1 MSEENNNNNNN
12 NSTVALR
19 IGDVACGDSHT
30 MVVTADEKAVYTW
43 GMNKRGQL
51 GLGDTATRHQPVK
64 IEGLCLAK
72 VFAGGNS
79 SAGVTPQGELYTWG
93 SGAKYRLMQAN
104 GDDSHRN
111 IPTEVTNLHHY

>member
-64 IEGLCLAK
+64 IEGL
-72 VFAGGNS
+72 
-79 SAGVTPQGELYTWG
+79 GELYTWG